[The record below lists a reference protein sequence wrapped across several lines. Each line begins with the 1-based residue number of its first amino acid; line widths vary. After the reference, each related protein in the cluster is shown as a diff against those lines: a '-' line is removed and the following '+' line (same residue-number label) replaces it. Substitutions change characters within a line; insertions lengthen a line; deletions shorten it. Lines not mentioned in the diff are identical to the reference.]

1 MKIRYFLS
9 VILLGAWIF
18 IYTCIPF
25 GYDSSAFASPIA
37 VVSTS
42 DVELKTAV
50 DSYLK
55 SIPGNY
61 YTVGKVEG
69 LKQLLKQDNI
79 FLVDV
84 REPSEYAL
92 AHIGDAI
99 NIPLRTL
106 AQNLDKI
113 PKKQPV
119 VVYCSSGYRCAMAV
133 MSLHLL
139 GYDNVRG
146 FPPSM
151 NGWEAARA
159 AIQDNSYLPTSSN

>member
-1 MKIRYFLS
+1 MKIRLCLT
-9 VILLGAWIF
+9 VILSSLCIF
-18 IYTCIPF
+18 IYAFF
-25 GYDSSAFASPIA
+25 GVSYNSSAIASPLSPQQNILVA
-37 VVSTS
+37 STNT
-42 DVELKTAV
+42 DLQTTV
-50 DSYLK
+50 DNYLK

-61 YTVGKVEG
+61 YTVGKVEE

-84 REPSEYAL
+84 REPSEYASG
-92 AHIGDAI
+92 HIGDAI

-106 AQNLDKI
+106 VQNLDQI
-113 PKKQPV
+113 PKEQPV
-119 VVYCSSGYRCAMAV
+119 VVYCSSGYRSAMAV

-151 NGWEAARA
+151 NGWKAA
-159 AIQDNSYLPTSSN
+159 S

>member
-1 MKIRYFLS
+1 MKIRHFLTA
-9 VILLGAWIF
+9 ILLGCCVL
-18 IYTCIPF
+18 IYVFLGF
-25 GYDSSAFASPIA
+25 GDRSSAFASPIP
-37 VVSTS
+37 VVSNAN
-42 DVELKTAV
+42 VEIKTAV

-69 LKQLLKQDNI
+69 LKQLLKQENI

-92 AHIGDAI
+92 GHIGDAI

-106 AQNLDKI
+106 AQNLEKI

-119 VVYCSSGYRCAMAV
+119 VVYCSSGYRSAMAV

-139 GYDNVRG
+139 GYENVQG

-151 NGWEAARA
+151 NGWKAAS
-159 AIQDNSYLPTSSN
+159 QNS

>member
-1 MKIRYFLS
+1 MKIQRFVNVLLLS
-9 VILLGAWIF
+9 IF
-18 IYTCIPF
+18 VFICTFYIVS
-25 GYDSSAFASPIA
+25 YDLSAVALPLSLTQKIA
-37 VVSTS
+37 VIDNSNAE
-42 DVELKTAV
+42 ELTIV
-50 DSYLK
+50 DNYLK

-61 YTVGKVEG
+61 YTVGKVEE
-69 LKQLLKQDNI
+69 LQQLLKQDHI

-84 REPSEYAL
+84 REPSEYASG
-92 AHIGDAI
+92 HIGNAI

-119 VVYCSSGYRCAMAV
+119 VVYCSAGYRSAMAV

-151 NGWEAARA
+151 NGWKAANTA
-159 AIQDNSYLPTSSN
+159 LAK

>member
-1 MKIRYFLS
+1 MKIRRFLT
-9 VILLGAWIF
+9 VILSSLCIF
-18 IYTCIPF
+18 IYAF
-25 GYDSSAFASPIA
+25 LGVSYDATALSATQKIA
-37 VVSTS
+37 VVS
-42 DVELKTAV
+42 TAV

-55 SIPGNY
+55 SIPGDY
-61 YTVGKVEG
+61 YTVGKVAQ
-69 LKQLLKQDNI
+69 LKQLLKQDDV

-84 REPSEYAL
+84 REPAEYAL
-92 AHIGDAI
+92 GHIGNAI

-106 AQNLDKI
+106 VENLDKI

-119 VVYCSSGYRCAMAV
+119 VVYCSSGYRSAMAV

-151 NGWEAARA
+151 NGWNAA
-159 AIQDNSYLPTSSN
+159 S

>member
-1 MKIRYFLS
+1 MKIGHFLT
-9 VILLGAWIF
+9 VNLLVLCVF
-18 IYTCIPF
+18 IYASSGL
-25 GYDSSAFASPIA
+25 GYDSSALASPIPI
-37 VVSTS
+37 VSNS
-42 DVELKTAV
+42 EVNNMKTAV
-50 DSYLK
+50 DDYLK

-69 LKQLLKQDNI
+69 LKRLLKQDNI

-84 REPSEYAL
+84 REPSEYASG
-92 AHIGDAI
+92 HIDDAI

-119 VVYCSSGYRCAMAV
+119 VVYCSSGYRSAMAV

-151 NGWEAARA
+151 NGWKAAS
-159 AIQDNSYLPTSSN
+159 QDNS